1 MKILL
6 QDEDTGHILDL
17 SLNPDNPIYEGC
29 EVRPVQHSRSS
40 GPANFEL
47 VGAQEGLSSI
57 IYKNALAILRGMP
70 ADYIIITG
78 VTTNWVRSHLHIL
91 ASTAV
96 SVVFTNDGKNT
107 LLLPGPPP
115 ATRSQLAQPSKE

>member
-6 QDEDTGHILDL
+6 QDEDTPHILDL
-17 SLNPDNPIYEGC
+17 SLRPDNPVYHGC
-29 EVRPVQHSRSS
+29 EVRPVTQGRRD
-40 GPANFEL
+40 GPASFEL
-47 VGAQEGLSSI
+47 VGSQEGLSSV
-57 IYKNALAILRGMP
+57 IYANAMSILQKMP
-70 ADYIIITG
+70 ADYIILTG

-91 ASTAV
+91 AASAV

-115 ATRSQLAQPSKE
+115 PTRANLR